1 MRKNQKDA
9 LLLVKKIGRCSR
21 LDFTMRGIPMSAV
34 DALVVNGLVMK
45 TQGLCSEFVITEA
58 GLQAK

>member
-9 LLLVKKIGRCSR
+9 HILLKKLKYANQ

-34 DALVVNGLVMK
+34 EAIVRKGVIEVTLMGEYRAK
-45 TQGLCSEFVITEA
+45 SE
-58 GLQAK
+58 K

>member
-9 LLLVKKIGRCSR
+9 LLLVKKLKYANQ

-34 DALVVNGLVMK
+34 DALVRKGVLEDTLMGEYREHGDK
-45 TQGLCSEFVITEA
+45 
-58 GLQAK
+58 

>member
-9 LLLVKKIGRCSR
+9 LLLVKKLKFANQ

-34 DALVVNGLVMK
+34 DALVRNGEIEVTMMGEYRVK
-45 TQGLCSEFVITEA
+45 G
-58 GLQAK
+58 AK

>member
-9 LLLVKKIGRCSR
+9 LLLVKRLKYANQ

-34 DALVVNGLVMK
+34 DALVRKGDIELTLMGEYRDK
-45 TQGLCSEFVITEA
+45 SD
-58 GLQAK
+58 K

>member
-9 LLLVKKIGRCSR
+9 LLLVKKLKYANQ

-34 DALVVNGLVMK
+34 VALVRKGEIEVTSWGGYLAK
-45 TQGLCSEFVITEA
+45 SE
-58 GLQAK
+58 K

>member
-9 LLLVKKIGRCSR
+9 LLLVKKLKYANQ

-34 DALVVNGLVMK
+34 DALVRKGEIEVTLMGEYRAK
-45 TQGLCSEFVITEA
+45 SE
-58 GLQAK
+58 K